1 MMFNSQ
7 QPSEKDLPTSTQ
19 LLKATVVAI
28 AVAFILIVVVVL
40 PAEYG
45 SDPTGMGKI
54 LGLKEMGE
62 IKMSLL
68 DESHKESSQQNTTSS
83 IEIDHT
89 EEAMVNNTINK
100 DVVEITIEPGQAIEI
115 KLEMRSGSLVQ
126 YEWKTIKGG
135 LNYNLHGDGYKGSQQ
150 FISYKKGRMVPSDSG
165 ELKAE
170 FDGYHGWFWRN
181 REKFSVTVNLQ
192 TSGDYIQ
199 IKQML

>member
-1 MMFNSQ
+1 MFIA
-7 QPSEKDLPTSTQ
+7 QPPTKKDLPTSAQ
-19 LLKATVVAI
+19 LLKSTVIAI
-28 AVAFILIVVVVL
+28 IMAIILLVMVIL

-45 SDPTGMGKI
+45 TDPTGVGRL

-68 DESHKESSQQNTTSS
+68 DESYKESSQQNTTPS

-89 EEAMVNNTINK
+89 EEVMVNNTINK

-115 KLEMRSGSLVQ
+115 KLEMKSGSLVQ
-126 YEWKTIKGG
+126 YEWKTIMGG

-181 REKFSVTVNLQ
+181 REKFSVTVSLQ

>member
-1 MMFNSQ
+1 MFNAQ
-7 QPSEKDLPTSTQ
+7 QPTEKDLPTSAQ
-19 LLKATVVAI
+19 LLKSTIIAIIVAI
-28 AVAFILIVVVVL
+28 ILLIMVIL

-45 SDPTGMGKI
+45 TDPTGVGKI

-62 IKMSLL
+62 IKISLL
-68 DESHKESSQQNTTSS
+68 EESQNESSQENNTSS
-83 IEIDHT
+83 IKTDSVEQV
-89 EEAMVNNTINK
+89 MVNNTINN
-100 DVVEITIEPGQAIEI
+100 DVVEITIEPGKAIEI
-115 KLEMRSGSLVQ
+115 KLEMKSGSLVQ

-150 FISYKKGRMVPSDSG
+150 FISYKKGRMVSSDSG
-165 ELKAE
+165 VLKAE

-181 REKFSVTVNLQ
+181 REKFSVTVSLQ

>member
-1 MMFNSQ
+1 MN
-7 QPSEKDLPTSTQ
+7 
-19 LLKATVVAI
+19 
-28 AVAFILIVVVVL
+28 LIKN
-40 PAEYG
+40 PHN
-45 SDPTGMGKI
+45 I

-89 EEAMVNNTINK
+89 EEVMVNNTINK

-115 KLEMRSGSLVQ
+115 KLEMNSGSLVQ
-126 YEWKTIKGG
+126 YEWKTTKGG

-181 REKFSVTVNLQ
+181 RENFLVTVSLQ

>member
-1 MMFNSQ
+1 MFNSQ
-7 QPSEKDLPTSTQ
+7 QPSEKDLPTSMQ

-89 EEAMVNNTINK
+89 EEVMVNNTINK

>member
-1 MMFNSQ
+1 MFNSQ

-89 EEAMVNNTINK
+89 EEVIVNNTINK
-100 DVVEITIEPGQAIEI
+100 DVVELTIEPGQAIEI
-115 KLEMRSGSLVQ
+115 KLEMKSGSLVQ

>member
-1 MMFNSQ
+1 MFNSQ

-89 EEAMVNNTINK
+89 EEVIVNNTINK

-150 FISYKKGRMVPSDSG
+150 FISYKKGRMVSSDSG

>member
-1 MMFNSQ
+1 MFNAQ
-7 QPSEKDLPTSTQ
+7 QPTEKDLPTSAQ
-19 LLKATVVAI
+19 LLKSTIIATIVAI
-28 AVAFILIVVVVL
+28 ILLIMVIL

-45 SDPTGMGKI
+45 TDPTGVGKI

-62 IKMSLL
+62 IKISLL
-68 DESHKESSQQNTTSS
+68 EESQNESSQENNASS
-83 IEIDHT
+83 IKTDSVEQV
-89 EEAMVNNTINK
+89 MVNNTINN
-100 DVVEITIEPGQAIEI
+100 DVVEITIEPGKAIEI
-115 KLEMRSGSLVQ
+115 KLEMKSGSLVQ

-181 REKFSVTVNLQ
+181 REKFSVTVSLQ